1 MMAVSKRKLHVKSGD
16 TVEIISGKDKGK
28 RGKVLATI
36 PKSGKILVE
45 NLNMITVH
53 SKPQGMNQ
61 QGGIIKREGPIN
73 ASKVMPVCASC
84 NKRTRVGKRMLED
97 GTRVRTCKVCGETF
111 ND

>member
-1 MMAVSKRKLHVKSGD
+1 MAVSKRKLHIKSGD

-36 PKSGKILVE
+36 PKSGKIVVE
-45 NLNMITVH
+45 KLNMMAVH

-73 ASKVMPVCASC
+73 ASKAMPVCSSC
-84 NKRTRVGKRMLED
+84 NKKTRVGRRTLDD
-97 GTRVRTCKVCGETF
+97 GTRVRVCKVCDETF